1 MIEGGTTTS
10 YTSLWRCVVVDKP
23 LRIVHP
29 SIAVHIHIFIHPFP
43 LFIFLVSSMAEAPPQ
58 FLEDLPRH
66 LQALRNHTLHHKS
79 TAVFTKKGP
88 PTKIPAFGSVCLGE
102 IDFLMLHI
110 GRELSEFGCSKT
122 YWLWA
127 WRIGVDWWY
136 REHDWLGLAESILE
150 ISVDI
155 GILERFWSR
164 SEFLASFRCMRV
176 REGVADARGPP
187 SS

>member
-1 MIEGGTTTS
+1 MCSSRQAIENCTS
-10 YTSLWRCVVVDKP
+10 IHRSTHSY
-23 LRIVHP
+23 IHP
-29 SIAVHIHIFIHPFP
+29 SIPSFHLLGLIHGWSPASVPRGLAETSPSSAKSHLAPQIDCGIH
-43 LFIFLVSSMAEAPPQ
+43 E
-58 FLEDLPRH
+58 
-66 LQALRNHTLHHKS
+66 
-79 TAVFTKKGP
+79 KGP

-136 REHDWLGLAESILE
+136 REHDWLGLVESILE
-150 ISVDI
+150 ISVDF